1 MLLKSSKS
9 LYFIFTCM
17 FFQTVIL
24 AQDQDAIF
32 EITNIRIIGNDK
44 TKEFVIHRELTFSIG
59 DSLSYLAIDSE
70 LEKSLLNLKNT
81 SLFNFVTVE
90 HHAVDNRY
98 TEVLIV
104 VAERWYV
111 WPSPILKVADPNF
124 NTWLETNNLARINWG
139 SMLINRNFRG
149 RKEKLG
155 FVFQLGYS
163 KKMGVFY
170 DVPYTKKHQNLGFG
184 AYASYFQNYE
194 VVYGTNRNKRL
205 FTRPTG
211 RSKEEWYNA
220 LYLKLRNKIFVSHQ
234 LIGFFQDVM
243 VEDSIVINN
252 PNYFG
257 DGERRMKSLGL
268 KYVFKDDHRDNKSY
282 PLRGYFLK
290 GGIQHN
296 GFSLFSDKSFTKVE
310 TEVKKF
316 DKIGNDFYWA
326 SSIKGKFTFQETQPY
341 YFQNM
346 LGYSDFVRGY
356 EYYVVDGKYSLL
368 MKSNIKYKVASSK
381 KTILPILR
389 NPGISNFHYAF
400 YLNAFADI
408 GYVGDDDF
416 NNNLLANNAL
426 IGYGVGLDF
435 VTYYDKVIRVEFST
449 NKLNEFGFFLHFV
462 QPI

>member
-1 MLLKSSKS
+1 MLLKLRRS
-9 LYFIFTCM
+9 LYFLFIYLGSHTFGWG
-17 FFQTVIL
+17 
-24 AQDQDAIF
+24 QDQDAIF
-32 EITNIRIIGNDK
+32 EVANIRIVGNNR

-59 DSLSYLAIDSE
+59 DKLSYLLIDTE

-81 SLFNFVTVE
+81 SLFNFVTVN
-90 HHAVDNRY
+90 HHPVDDRY

-104 VAERWYV
+104 VTERWYV
-111 WPSPILKVADPNF
+111 WPFPILEVADPNF
-124 NTWLETNNLARINWG
+124 NTWLETKNFARINWG
-139 SMLINRNFRG
+139 SMIMNRNFRG

-163 KKMGVFY
+163 KKVGCFY
-170 DVPYTKKHQNLGFG
+170 DVPYTKKYQNFGFG

-211 RSKEEWYNA
+211 KSKEEWYNA
-220 LYLKLRNKIFVSHQ
+220 LYLKYRNKIFVSHQ
-234 LIGFFQDVM
+234 LIGIFQAVK

-252 PNYFG
+252 NNYFG
-257 DGERRMKSLGL
+257 DGESRMKSLGL
-268 KYVFKDDHRDNKSY
+268 KYVFKDDHRDNASY
-282 PLRGYFLK
+282 PLKGYFLK
-290 GGIQHN
+290 AEFQHN
-296 GFSLFSDKSFTKVE
+296 GFNLFSNHSFTKLE

-316 DKIGNDFYWA
+316 NKIGDNFYWA
-326 SSIKGKFTFQETQPY
+326 SSIKGKFTFQEIQAY

-346 LGYSDFVRGY
+346 LGYSDFVRSY
-356 EYYVVDGKYSLL
+356 EYYVIDGKYALL
-368 MKSNIKYKVASSK
+368 MKSNLKYKVASPK
-381 KTILPILR
+381 KTILPLVR

-400 YLNAFADI
+400 YLNIFTDI
-408 GYVGDDDF
+408 GYVGDDYF
-416 NNNLLANNAL
+416 NNNLLANNTMV
-426 IGYGVGLDF
+426 GYGVGLDF